1 MERIHSLENGH
12 VGYKKSNYLI
22 DMRHMPD
29 DSYNYIA
36 YYMDRWPKF
45 HVMWSLMRKS
55 AVEVGVG
62 LAQNHSLH
70 M

>member
-1 MERIHSLENGH
+1 MNTLD
-12 VGYKKSNYLI
+12 YLI

-62 LAQNHSLH
+62 LAQNQFTSHVKH
-70 M
+70 AW